1 MTARPLEGKV
11 ALVTGSARGVGREI
25 AVELARL
32 GANVVVSARTVSA
45 RGDELSGTIGETAAA
60 IEAQGSCALA
70 VQADLMKPEDRE
82 RLVKEAIGAF
92 GRVDILV
99 NAAAD
104 TRESVFKGF
113 WETSVDDF
121 RSQFELNLMAM
132 YALMKACAPVM
143 KANGGGLIVNLGSM
157 REIPEGLPTVRPEDI
172 PEAGDRSKSNVRLVM
187 HGEKLGGMGQAYPA
201 SKVAVFT
208 MSSTVALE
216 LAEDNIVVFTLHPG
230 GAKTENFIR
239 NAKIAGIDPDL
250 GTPVEVPAKAVGY
263 IATCDNPMAYAA
275 RYVDSTA
282 LCREKDLMS
291 VG

>member
-1 MTARPLEGKV
+1 LKGKV
-11 ALVTGSARGVGREI
+11 ALVTGAARGVGREI
-25 AVELARL
+25 ALELARL
-32 GANVVVSARTVSA
+32 GAHVVVTARTVAA
-45 RGDELSGTIGETAAA
+45 RGDELTGSIGETAAA
-60 IEAQGSCALA
+60 IEACGSRSLA
-70 VQADLMKPEDRE
+70 VQADLTKPVDRDQ
-82 RLVKEAIGAF
+82 LVHKALDTF

-113 WETSVDDF
+113 WETSVEAWT
-121 RSQFELNLMAM
+121 SQFEVNLHAM

-143 KANGGGLIVNLGSM
+143 RANGGGIIVNLGSM

-172 PEAGDRSKSNVRLVM
+172 AESGDRSKSEVRLVM
-187 HGEKLGGMGQAYPA
+187 HGDKLGGLGQAYPA

-216 LAEDNIVVFTLHPG
+216 LADDNIVVFTLHPG

-250 GTPVEVPAKAVGY
+250 GTPVEIPAKAVGY
-263 IATCDNPMAYAA
+263 IATCEDPMAYAA

-282 LCREKDLMS
+282 LCREKGLMPA
-291 VG
+291 G